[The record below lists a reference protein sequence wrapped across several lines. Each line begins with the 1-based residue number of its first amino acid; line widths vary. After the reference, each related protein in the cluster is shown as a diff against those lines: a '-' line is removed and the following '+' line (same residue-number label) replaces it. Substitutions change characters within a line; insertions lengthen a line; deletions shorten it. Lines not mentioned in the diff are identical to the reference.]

1 MWVEGIVLLTPLASA
16 ATRLRW
22 RFFKIMLIALL
33 IIGFVAL
40 IAFAMA
46 IDDARIE
53 REAAQINGAWIRSRQ
68 R

>member
-1 MWVEGIVLLTPLASA
+1 MNFSLTASA
-16 ATRLRW
+16 VTRLRW

-33 IIGFVAL
+33 IIGAL
-40 IAFAMA
+40 IAFAIA

-53 REAAQINGAWIRSRQ
+53 REAAQINGAWIRSR

>member
-1 MWVEGIVLLTPLASA
+1 VCVEGIVLLTPLASA
-16 ATRLRW
+16 VTRLRW

-33 IIGFVAL
+33 IIGAL
-40 IAFAMA
+40 VAFAMA

-53 REAAQINGAWIRSRQ
+53 REAAQINGAWIRSR

>member
-1 MWVEGIVLLTPLASA
+1 
-16 ATRLRW
+16 
-22 RFFKIMLIALL
+22 MLIALL
-33 IIGFVAL
+33 IIGAL

-53 REAAQINGAWIRSRQ
+53 REAAQINGAWIRSR

>member
-1 MWVEGIVLLTPLASA
+1 VCVEGIVLLTPLASA
-16 ATRLRW
+16 VTRLRW

-33 IIGFVAL
+33 IIGAL
-40 IAFAMA
+40 VAFAMA

>member
-1 MWVEGIVLLTPLASA
+1 VCVEGIVLLTPLASA
-16 ATRLRW
+16 VTRLRW

-33 IIGFVAL
+33 IIGAL

-53 REAAQINGAWIRSRQ
+53 REAAQINGAWIRSR

>member
-1 MWVEGIVLLTPLASA
+1 MNFSLTASA
-16 ATRLRW
+16 VTRLRW

-33 IIGFVAL
+33 IIGAL
-40 IAFAMA
+40 IAFAIA